1 MGKMTLKLYVFLFL
15 GLFSMGAKCQE
26 VALKSNLLYDV
37 FATLNAGVE
46 VGLADRWT
54 LDVSANYN
62 GWTFSHDRK
71 WKHWLL
77 QPEARYW
84 FCDRWASHFVG
95 AHALVGQYN
104 VGNLD
109 NNLSF
114 LGTDFSGLSDKRY
127 QGWFAGLG
135 LVYGHSW
142 ILNKHWNLEALFGFG
157 WVYTRYDVYP
167 CAHCGT
173 KVAEDKSHNY
183 IGPTKAAINL
193 VYTF

>member
-26 VALKSNLLYDV
+26 VALKSNLLDDV

-62 GWTFSHDRK
+62 GWTLSHDRK

-77 QPEARYW
+77 QPEVRYW
-84 FCDRWASHFVG
+84 FCDRWAGHFVG
-95 AHALVGQYN
+95 AHALAGQYN

-114 LGTDFSGLSDKRY
+114 LGTDFSRLSDKRY

-157 WVYTRYDVYP
+157 WIYTRYDVYP

-173 KVAEDKSHNY
+173 KVAEDKPHNY

>member
-62 GWTFSHDRK
+62 GWTLSHDRK
-71 WKHWLL
+71 WKHW
-77 QPEARYW
+77 
-84 FCDRWASHFVG
+84 FCDRWAGHFVG

>member
-37 FATLNAGVE
+37 FATLNAGGE

-62 GWTFSHDRK
+62 GWPLSHDRK

-77 QPEARYW
+77 QPEVRYW
-84 FCDRWASHFVG
+84 FCDRWAGHFVG
-95 AHALVGQYN
+95 AHALAGQYN

-114 LGTDFSGLSDKRY
+114 LGTDFSRLSDKRY

-157 WVYTRYDVYP
+157 WIYTRYDVYP

-173 KVAEDKSHNY
+173 KVAEDKPHNY

>member
-1 MGKMTLKLYVFLFL
+1 MGKMALKLYAVLFL

-26 VALKSNLLYDV
+26 VALKSNLLYDA

-46 VGLADRWT
+46 VKLSDRWT

-62 GWTFSHDRK
+62 GWTLDRK

-77 QPEARYW
+77 QPETRYW
-84 FCDRWASHFVG
+84 FCDSFAGHFVG
-95 AHALVGQYN
+95 AHVLAGQYN

-109 NNLSF
+109 NNISF
-114 LGTDFSGLSDKRY
+114 LGSDLSKLSDKRY
-127 QGWFAGLG
+127 QGWFVGLG
-135 LVYGHSW
+135 LVYGYAW
-142 ILNKHWNLEALFGFG
+142 ILNKHWNLEALLGFG
-157 WVYTRYDVYP
+157 WAYTRYDIYP

-173 KVAEDKSHNY
+173 KVAENKPHNY
-183 IGPTKAAINL
+183 VGPTKAAINL

>member
-1 MGKMTLKLYVFLFL
+1 MFL
-15 GLFSMGAKCQE
+15 GLFSMGARCQE
-26 VALKSNLLYDV
+26 VALKSNLLYDA

-84 FCDRWASHFVG
+84 FCDRWAGHFVG
-95 AHALVGQYN
+95 AHALGGQYN

-114 LGTDFSGLSDKRY
+114 LGTDFSGISDNRY
-127 QGWFAGLG
+127 QGWFGGLG

-142 ILNKHWNLEALFGFG
+142 ILNKHWNLEALLGFG

-183 IGPTKAAINL
+183 VGPTKAAINL

>member
-1 MGKMTLKLYVFLFL
+1 MGKMTLKLYAVLFL

-26 VALKSNLLYDV
+26 MALKSNLLYDA

-46 VGLADRWT
+46 VKLSGRWT

-62 GWTFSHDRK
+62 GWTLSHDRK

-84 FCDRWASHFVG
+84 FCDSFAGHFVG
-95 AHALVGQYN
+95 AHVLAGQYN

-109 NNLSF
+109 NNISFFGSDLSK
-114 LGTDFSGLSDKRY
+114 LSDKRY

-135 LVYGHSW
+135 LVYGHAW

-157 WVYTRYDVYP
+157 WVYTRYDAYP

-173 KVAEDKSHNY
+173 KVVEDKPHNY
-183 IGPTKAAINL
+183 VGPTKAAINL

>member
-1 MGKMTLKLYVFLFL
+1 MGKMTLKLYVILFL
-15 GLFSMGAKCQE
+15 GLFSMGARCQE
-26 VALKSNLLYDV
+26 VALKSNLLYDAFV
-37 FATLNAGVE
+37 TLNAGVE
-46 VGLADRWT
+46 VG
-54 LDVSANYN
+54 
-62 GWTFSHDRK
+62 
-71 WKHWLL
+71 
-77 QPEARYW
+77 
-84 FCDRWASHFVG
+84 HFVG
-95 AHALVGQYN
+95 AHALGGQYN

-114 LGTDFSGLSDKRY
+114 LGTDFSGISDNRY
-127 QGWFAGLG
+127 QGWFGGLG

>member
-1 MGKMTLKLYVFLFL
+1 MTLKLYVFLFL

-37 FATLNAGVE
+37 LATLNAGVE

-62 GWTFSHDRK
+62 GWTLSHDRK

-84 FCDRWASHFVG
+84 FCDRWAGHFVG

>member
-62 GWTFSHDRK
+62 GWTLSHDRK

-77 QPEARYW
+77 QPEAE
-84 FCDRWASHFVG
+84 HG
-95 AHALVGQYN
+95 GL
-104 VGNLD
+104 
-109 NNLSF
+109 F
-114 LGTDFSGLSDKRY
+114 LLRHGSPVPSRNGLR
-127 QGWFAGLG
+127 LC
-135 LVYGHSW
+135 H
-142 ILNKHWNLEALFGFG
+142 
-157 WVYTRYDVYP
+157 
-167 CAHCGT
+167 
-173 KVAEDKSHNY
+173 
-183 IGPTKAAINL
+183 
-193 VYTF
+193 

>member
-1 MGKMTLKLYVFLFL
+1 MGKMALKLYAVLFL

-26 VALKSNLLYDV
+26 VALKNNLLYDA

-46 VGLADRWT
+46 VKLSDRWT

-62 GWTFSHDRK
+62 GWTLSHDRK

-77 QPEARYW
+77 QPETRYW
-84 FCDRWASHFVG
+84 FCDSFAGHFVG
-95 AHALVGQYN
+95 AHVLAGQYN

-109 NNLSF
+109 NNISF
-114 LGTDFSGLSDKRY
+114 LGSDLSKLSDKRY
-127 QGWFAGLG
+127 QGWFVGLG
-135 LVYGHSW
+135 LVYGYAW
-142 ILNKHWNLEALFGFG
+142 ILNKHWNLEALLGFG
-157 WVYTRYDVYP
+157 WAYTRYDIYP

-173 KVAEDKSHNY
+173 KVAENKPHNY
-183 IGPTKAAINL
+183 VGPTKAAINL

>member
-1 MGKMTLKLYVFLFL
+1 
-15 GLFSMGAKCQE
+15 

-62 GWTFSHDRK
+62 GWTLSHDRK

-84 FCDRWASHFVG
+84 FCDRWAGHFVG
-95 AHALVGQYN
+95 AHALAGQYN

-114 LGTDFSGLSDKRY
+114 LGTDFSRLSDKRY

-173 KVAEDKSHNY
+173 KVAEDKPHNY

>member
-1 MGKMTLKLYVFLFL
+1 MGKMTLKLYAVLFL

-26 VALKSNLLYDV
+26 VALKSNLLYDA

-46 VGLADRWT
+46 VKLSDRWT

-62 GWTFSHDRK
+62 GWTLSHDRK

-77 QPEARYW
+77 QPETRYW
-84 FCDRWASHFVG
+84 FCDSFAGHFVE
-95 AHALVGQYN
+95 AHVLAGQYN

-109 NNLSF
+109 NNISF
-114 LGTDFSGLSDKRY
+114 LGSDLSKLSDKRY
-127 QGWFAGLG
+127 QGWFVGLG
-135 LVYGHSW
+135 LVYGYAW
-142 ILNKHWNLEALFGFG
+142 ILNKHWNLEALLGFG
-157 WVYTRYDVYP
+157 WAYTRYDIYP

-173 KVAEDKSHNY
+173 KVAENKPHNY
-183 IGPTKAAINL
+183 VGPTKAAINL

>member
-15 GLFSMGAKCQE
+15 GLFSLGARCQE
-26 VALKSNLLYDV
+26 VALKSNLLYDA

-46 VGLADRWT
+46 VDLADRWT

-62 GWTFSHDRK
+62 GWTLSHDRK

-84 FCDRWASHFVG
+84 FCDRWAGHFVG
-95 AHALVGQYN
+95 AHALAGQYN

-127 QGWFAGLG
+127 QGWFAGIG

-142 ILNKHWNLEALFGFG
+142 ILNKYWNLEALFGFG

-173 KVAEDKSHNY
+173 KVAEDKPHNY